1 MEMPVADTPVN
12 ALATHP
18 EVEQLPPRHHAE
30 LSPRKLGHRPI
41 PLASR

>member
-1 MEMPVADTPVN
+1 
-12 ALATHP
+12 
-18 EVEQLPPRHHAE
+18 LPPRYNAE